1 MPFEAVW
8 CAQIR
13 YKNFERNTYGQ
24 ASAVRAIILL
34 CRSNALQLK
43 AYACREK
50 KSQAERRQ
58 LKETTTSAV
67 EREKAGKMFELNE
80 KYKDF
85 PERVSEYEIDGKKY
99 IVHSRFVG
107 EKNIDEVIGRLA
119 FERAVKETLA

>member
-1 MPFEAVW
+1 MN
-8 CAQIR
+8 
-13 YKNFERNTYGQ
+13 KNDT
-24 ASAVRAIILL
+24 
-34 CRSNALQLK
+34 
-43 AYACREK
+43 
-50 KSQAERRQ
+50 
-58 LKETTTSAV
+58 AV

-85 PERVSEYEIDGKKY
+85 PERVSDYKIDGKKY